1 MIMTSNMHEWNDF
14 YVATAGAAAALTGL
28 IFVGISIN
36 LTHIL
41 SFPLLVLKA
50 SVALILLV
58 SILMFSVLLLVPQE
72 SHNLISYELIG
83 FGLLVWVLVTRAD
96 RKIYLKA
103 LNEFKRV
110 YLFNLLFD
118 QLAILPYVFAG
129 FYLLFSHDTGFY
141 WIVPA
146 MILSFIKAVFDAWV
160 LLIEIKR

>member
-1 MIMTSNMHEWNDF
+1 MHEWNDF
-14 YVATAGAAAALTGL
+14 YLATAGAAAALTGL

-58 SILMFSVLLLVPQE
+58 SILIFSVLLLVPQE
-72 SHNLISYELIG
+72 AHNVISYEIIG
-83 FGLLVWVLVTRAD
+83 IGLFVWVVVTRAD
-96 RKIYLKA
+96 IKIYAKA
-103 LNEFKRV
+103 LKEFKRI
-110 YLFNLLFD
+110 YFFNLLFD
-118 QLAILPYVFAG
+118 QFATLPYIVAG
-129 FYLLFSHDTGFY
+129 LHLLFLGNAGLY

-146 MILSFIKAVFDAWV
+146 IFLSFIKSIFDAWV

>member
-1 MIMTSNMHEWNDF
+1 MSSNMHEWNDF

-58 SILMFSVLLLVPQE
+58 SILIFSVLLLVPHE
-72 SHNLISYELIG
+72 SHNLMSYELIG
-83 FGLLVWVLVTRAD
+83 FGLLVWVIVTRAD
-96 RKIYLKA
+96 LKIYLKA

-118 QLAILPYVFAG
+118 QLAILPYVLAG
-129 FYLLFSHDTGFY
+129 LYLLFSDDTGFH

>member
-1 MIMTSNMHEWNDF
+1 MSMTSNMHEWNDF

-41 SFPLLVLKA
+41 SFPILILKA

-72 SHNLISYELIG
+72 NHNLISYELIG
-83 FGLLVWVLVTRAD
+83 FGLLVWVIVTRAD

>member
-1 MIMTSNMHEWNDF
+1 MTSNMHEWNDY

-36 LTHIL
+36 LTYIL
-41 SFPLLVLKA
+41 SFPILIIKA

-58 SILMFSVLLLVPQE
+58 SILIFSILLLVPQE
-72 SHNLISYELIG
+72 SHNLICYELIG
-83 FGLLVWVLVTRAD
+83 FGLFVWVIVTRAD
-96 RKIYLKA
+96 LKIYLKA

-118 QLAILPYVFAG
+118 QLAILPYTLAG
-129 FYLLFSHDTGFY
+129 LYLLFSHDTGFY

-146 MILSFIKAVFDAWV
+146 MILSRIKAVYDAWV